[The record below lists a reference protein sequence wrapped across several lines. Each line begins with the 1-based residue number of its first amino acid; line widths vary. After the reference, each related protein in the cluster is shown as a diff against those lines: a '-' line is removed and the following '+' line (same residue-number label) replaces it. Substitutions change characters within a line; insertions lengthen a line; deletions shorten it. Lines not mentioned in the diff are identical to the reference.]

1 VSISLRTARTS
12 RYVGVAVASAALVFG
27 AAGNAMACSI
37 KDFSAVAE
45 CDGDKGVIRVTDVDP
60 LGVEAE
66 VTVYLEN
73 NGADLRQVGSRTI
86 TDSTADGVTITF
98 EEDWE
103 PKAEYRIHVTAENY
117 VDDDIKPNLIAPAK
131 ACGTKADTP
140 PAASKGPEKPSKGK
154 GEDKGN
160 GKGKGEDEPSETRT
174 SPTPSASEGTTPV
187 GSNDNNAPSPEGD
200 SSLTETGGDSN
211 LAETGSD
218 PNTGPIAGAAA
229 ALVALGAGA
238 VYYSMRRR
246 GASTR

>member
-12 RYVGVAVASAALVFG
+12 RYVGVAFASAALVFG

-45 CDGDKGVIRVTDVDP
+45 CDGGKGVIRVTDVDP
-60 LGVEAE
+60 LGVEAKI
-66 VTVYLEN
+66 TVYLEN
-73 NGADLRQVGSRTI
+73 NGADLRQVGSKTI
-86 TDSTADGVTITF
+86 KDATADGVTITF
-98 EEDWE
+98 EENWE
-103 PKAEYRIHVTAENY
+103 PKAEYRVHVTAENY
-117 VDDDIKPNLIAPAK
+117 VDEDIKPNLIAPAR
-131 ACGTKADTP
+131 ACGAKADTP
-140 PAASKGPEKPSKGK
+140 PAAGKGPEKPSDDKGRGEGKDK
-154 GEDKGN
+154 GEDK
-160 GKGKGEDEPSETRT
+160 DEPSETRT
-174 SPTPSASEGTTPV
+174 SPTPPSASEDTTPV
-187 GSNDNNAPSPEGD
+187 GSNNNAPSPEGD